1 MAMIFLSDED
11 RAGRRSVKV
20 FSTIQGARTGRWCQA
35 EAGAYPDR
43 CDCILE
49 DLTNGVAT
57 DFTIQYACPER
68 SRRGTVNGRRV
79 TYRHGHCEK
88 CGPEYA
94 HGRKLHPI
102 PSR

>member
-11 RAGRRSVKV
+11 RAERRSVKV
-20 FSTIQGARTGRWCQA
+20 FNTIQGARTGRWCQA

-57 DFTIQYACPER
+57 HFHDSI
-68 SRRGTVNGRRV
+68 
-79 TYRHGHCEK
+79 RHDQRKKGHLPLRPLREMR
-88 CGPEYA
+88 P
-94 HGRKLHPI
+94 
-102 PSR
+102 